1 MSIPYVTAERLKV
14 SIHKLRNFRG
24 VFVGNFCYKS
34 TGLELGDLGGNHF
47 AIALR
52 NIKPNE
58 KENVTKA
65 LESLQTNGFIN
76 YFGLQRF
83 GTVAAIKTSDVGLA
97 LIKSKWADAV
107 ELLLRPRPNEDT
119 KTARGRA
126 FWWMYRDHSET
137 LKIMDE
143 TCTHA
148 ALERILLQGISWR
161 IVPSFSRCQ

>member
-65 LESLQTNGFIN
+65 LESLQTNGFKATATN
-76 YFGLQRF
+76 LF
-83 GTVAAIKTSDVGLA
+83 
-97 LIKSKWADAV
+97 SK
-107 ELLLRPRPNEDT
+107 
-119 KTARGRA
+119 
-126 FWWMYRDHSET
+126 
-137 LKIMDE
+137 
-143 TCTHA
+143 
-148 ALERILLQGISWR
+148 
-161 IVPSFSRCQ
+161 